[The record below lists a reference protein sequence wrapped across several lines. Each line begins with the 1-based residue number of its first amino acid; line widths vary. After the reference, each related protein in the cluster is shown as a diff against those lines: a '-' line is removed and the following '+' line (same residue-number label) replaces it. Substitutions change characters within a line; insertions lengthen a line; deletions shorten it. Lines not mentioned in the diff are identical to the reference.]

1 MLVGGAGVISVTAN
15 LLPKEMHQMA
25 AAALSGDIK
34 TARAL
39 NDRLMPLHQKLFVE
53 PNPVAPKWALYRMGL
68 IGKAIRLPLTLLSE
82 ANQQVVEA
90 AMREAGMKL

>member
-1 MLVGGAGVISVTAN
+1 
-15 LLPKEMHQMA
+15 
-25 AAALSGDIK
+25 
-34 TARAL
+34 
-39 NDRLMPLHQKLFVE
+39 MPLHQKLFVE

-90 AMREAGMKL
+90 AMREADMKL